1 MVKNKQTNTLLGKV
15 NISSIFLWPIYLRG
29 VVKIFGKFPK
39 AFKLEQ
45 ILVSDLTIHSALYT
59 QPLGGDSEIVGG
71 NSKNITNIKQ
81 KITNI

>member
-1 MVKNKQTNTLLGKV
+1 MSYVYFRNCT
-15 NISSIFLWPIYLRG
+15 
-29 VVKIFGKFPK
+29 
-39 AFKLEQ
+39 
-45 ILVSDLTIHSALYT
+45 LYT